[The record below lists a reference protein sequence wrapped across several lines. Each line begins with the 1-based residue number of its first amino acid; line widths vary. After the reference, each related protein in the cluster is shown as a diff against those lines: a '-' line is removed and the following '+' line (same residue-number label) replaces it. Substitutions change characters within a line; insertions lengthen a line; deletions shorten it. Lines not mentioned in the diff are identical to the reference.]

1 MVALGGVVIGG
12 VLNGCVSWALGRS
25 TLRANARVAA
35 LLVIEE
41 LMQSMPA
48 MLKLGEQ
55 QTWGSLN
62 LAHDFGKREAWE
74 QNRAVLGHALPPEDY
89 MTLAA
94 LQRTRRRCPARS
106 GRTTHIETLRR

>member
-1 MVALGGVVIGG
+1 MAAGWFALGGVVIGG
-12 VLNGCVSWALGRS
+12 VLNGCVSWVLGRS

-55 QTWGSLN
+55 QTWGALN
-62 LAHDFGKREAWE
+62 LAHDFGKCEAWK
-74 QNRAVLGHALPPEDY
+74 QN
-89 MTLAA
+89 
-94 LQRTRRRCPARS
+94 RTRRR
-106 GRTTHIETLRR
+106 RRHTAALVVTANTID